1 MCAEDRPE
9 TLVIDIHGE
18 EKRTTMMF
26 TSEVADIAMVGRMF
40 LAEHEIGR
48 SIYRCFSLA
57 VNVTASDG
65 SLLWSRAR
73 GIISVDAP

>member
-26 TSEVADIAMVGRMF
+26 TSEVADIVMVGRMF
-40 LAEHEIGR
+40 LAELEIGT
-48 SIYRCFSLA
+48 SIYRCFC
-57 VNVTASDG
+57 
-65 SLLWSRAR
+65 W
-73 GIISVDAP
+73 P